1 MAPAPSSISANQ
13 NSELPLP
20 VNGNEPL
27 SDGFWVGCGDC
38 GGTVEPIGP
47 AGTLVD
53 VEPAMLAGTVIVDV
67 VGADVFV
74 VDELDAV
81 TPSNVVDV
89 VRWLVS
95 PSVVVVLGTVVVDGL
110 VDVVLVLLVDVVGA
124 VVEVLVLVDVDVEV
138 LVDVVLVSWATVDVV
153 VAVGTVDDVVEVLV
167 DVLMLVLVD
176 DVVLVDVLVLVE
188 EVLLVEVVEVDEV
201 DELVDV
207 DVDVDELELLD
218 DDDDVVTSRFS
229 HAQNTFD
236 SNACG
241 LPFHIAVKRAKKLPA
256 HL

>member
-1 MAPAPSSISANQ
+1 VAPAPSSISANQ

-38 GGTVEPIGP
+38 GGTVEPSGP

-67 VGADVFV
+67 VDAEVFV
-74 VDELDAV
+74 VDEELDAV

-124 VVEVLVLVDVDVEV
+124 VVEVLVLVDIDVEV

-167 DVLMLVLVD
+167 DVLVLVLVD

-188 EVLLVEVVEVDEV
+188 EVLVVEVVEV

-207 DVDVDELELLD
+207 DVDVDELELL

>member
-1 MAPAPSSISANQ
+1 VAPAPSSISANQ

-38 GGTVEPIGP
+38 GGTVEPSGP

-53 VEPAMLAGTVIVDV
+53 E
-67 VGADVFV
+67 
-74 VDELDAV
+74 ELDAV

-124 VVEVLVLVDVDVEV
+124 VVEVLVLVDIDVEV

-188 EVLLVEVVEVDEV
+188 EVLLVEVVEVVEVDEV

-207 DVDVDELELLD
+207 DVDVDELELL